1 MSNKVIVFDI
11 DGTLADNGHRV
22 GFIRTKPKNWNAYHA
37 ITGDDVLISDIAYIH
52 SLFVAAQDLIL
63 FGTGRNE
70 SQRIVTTEWLNRYNL
85 THVEMFMRKD
95 GDYRD
100 DGTIKSELLDQII
113 EKYGFPYLWFDDRNR
128 VVEAIRARGVRVL
141 QVREGNF

>member
-1 MSNKVIVFDI
+1 MVDKVVVFDI
-11 DGTLADNGHRV
+11 DGTLANNDHRI
-22 GFIRTKPKNWNAYHA
+22 GFIQTKPKNWKAYHA
-37 ITGDDVLISDIAYIH
+37 ITGDDILNFDIAYIH
-52 SLFVAAQDLIL
+52 GLFVAAQDQILIC
-63 FGTGRNE
+63 TGRNE
-70 SQRIVTTEWLNRYNL
+70 SQRIVTADWLNRYNL
-85 THVEMFMRKD
+85 THTEMFMRAD

-100 DGTIKSELLDQII
+100 DGIIKSELLDRII